1 MLQEQEL
8 GEILAVLSTGGVI
21 LYPTDTIWGIGCDA
35 TNARAVEKVY
45 NIKERISDKSFIIL
59 VKDQEMLSNYVAR
72 IPDIVIELL
81 ASVSEPLTVIYPGG
95 KNLPKNVISA
105 DGSIAIRIPDH
116 AFCQQLLGA
125 LGKPLISTSANIS
138 GGPLPY
144 SFRSIDEQIKQ
155 SVDYIVPLEQNM
167 IARPKP
173 STIVKIDND
182 AEIRILRN

>member
-1 MLQEQEL
+1 MQEQQL
-8 GEILAVLSTGGVI
+8 GEVLSVLTTGGVI

-45 NIKERISDKSFIIL
+45 NIKERISNKSFIII
-59 VKDQEMLSNYVAR
+59 VKDQEMLSNYVTT

-81 ASVSEPLTVIYPGG
+81 ASVPEPLTVIYPGG
-95 KNLPKNVISA
+95 KNLPKNVVSG
-105 DGSIAIRIPDH
+105 DGSIAVRIPDH
-116 AFCQQLLGA
+116 AFCQQLLCA
-125 LGKPLISTSANIS
+125 FGKPLISTSANIS
-138 GGPLPY
+138 GAQLPY

-155 SVDYIVPLEQNM
+155 SVDYIVPLEQNT

-173 STIVKIDND
+173 STIVKIDNG

>member
-1 MLQEQEL
+1 MLQEQQL
-8 GEILAVLSTGGVI
+8 GEILTVLNTGGVI

-35 TNARAVEKVY
+35 TNTRAVEKVY
-45 NIKERISDKSFIIL
+45 DIKERISDKSFIII
-59 VKDQEMLSNYVAR
+59 VKDQEMLRNYVTR
-72 IPDIVIELL
+72 VPDIVIELL
-81 ASVSEPLTVIYPGG
+81 ASVTDPLTVIYPGA
-95 KNLPKNVISA
+95 KNLPRNVIAS

-125 LGKPLISTSANIS
+125 FGKPLISTSANIS

-155 SVDYIVPLEQNM
+155 SVDYIVPLEQNT

-182 AEIRILRN
+182 SEIRILRN